1 MIEIRDLT
9 KVYRLNK
16 KQMAEAHT
24 KNPKKTAVDHL
35 SLTAKKGEIYG
46 LLGPNGAGKSTTMN
60 IMAGCLAATSGEV
73 RYDGHEIY
81 ADMREAK
88 REIARCS

>member
-16 KQMAEAHT
+16 KQMAESHT

-35 SLTAKKGEIYG
+35 SLTAKKV
-46 LLGPNGAGKSTTMN
+46 KSM
-60 IMAGCLAATSGEV
+60 
-73 RYDGHEIY
+73 DF
-81 ADMREAK
+81 
-88 REIARCS
+88 

>member
-16 KQMAEAHT
+16 KQMAESHT

-46 LLGPNGAGKSTTMN
+46 LLGPNGAGQR
-60 IMAGCLAATSGEV
+60 G
-73 RYDGHEIY
+73 
-81 ADMREAK
+81 REDNYFAVYFYYHK
-88 REIARCS
+88 AHQRRDLRGWT